1 MNILSIEIARHDWG
15 RMTCGCLGTGEH
27 IPVDFL
33 RSLEGPPP
41 DREGEGWA
49 DNHAFVQS
57 NLMQPAVATASIVMA
72 ALTRGVPAEHRR
84 QLMLVLHALA
94 NGEQDDVAEEC
105 QETIRS
111 GAWLL
116 YEEISSG
123 RNIDAA
129 SYAYELLEL
138 IEGESNRLEDFH
150 AAVRQNLPSDLQ

>member
-1 MNILSIEIARHDWG
+1 MPDCPE
-15 RMTCGCLGTGEH
+15 CGG
-27 IPVDFL
+27 PVEATFHYCPWCSAPQRRKL
-33 RSLEGPPP
+33 VQFFHPHEELES
-41 DREGEGWA
+41 D
-49 DNHAFVQS
+49 HA
-57 NLMQPAVATASIVMA
+57 A
-72 ALTRGVPAEHRR
+72 AAPVPAEHRR